1 MSKPDIEKLIMD
13 SQALLDHCDS
23 SGTIELVMKCA
34 EISKQR
40 NELKTELES
49 MKAENRRLQKLNSE
63 SVENYAAGFKIS
75 FFLITIF
82 KEIFTYK
89 LCFYHLCMIYGISI
103 RIYRINDMIRYH
115 MFN

>member
-40 NELKTELES
+40 DELKTELDS
-49 MKAENRRLQKLNSE
+49 MKSENLRLQKINSE
-63 SVENYAAGFKIS
+63 SVENYEAGFKIS
-75 FFLITIF
+75 FFSITIF
-82 KEIFTYK
+82 KQIFT
-89 LCFYHLCMIYGISI
+89 LQ
-103 RIYRINDMIRYH
+103 INNDLKQ
-115 MFN
+115 